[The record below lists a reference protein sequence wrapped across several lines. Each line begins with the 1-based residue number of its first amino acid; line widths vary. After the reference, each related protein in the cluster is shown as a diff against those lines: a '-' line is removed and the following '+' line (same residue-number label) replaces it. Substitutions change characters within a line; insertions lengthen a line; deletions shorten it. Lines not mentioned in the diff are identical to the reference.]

1 MSPKATTM
9 EKYRSLLVKERERIM
24 SAAEN
29 ALRTDFA
36 LSKDDL
42 ADDVDL
48 TVSERSRDLD
58 FRLRDRERQLL
69 GKISDALRKIEEGSF
84 GVCEECEE
92 NIEPR
97 RLEARPVSTLCIACK
112 ERQERSEKVFCA

>member
-1 MSPKATTM
+1 MSPKANTM
-9 EKYRSLLVKERERIM
+9 EKYRSLLIQERERIL
-24 SAAEN
+24 SEGETS
-29 ALRTDFA
+29 LRIDFT

-48 TVSERSRDLD
+48 TVSERSRELH
-58 FRLRDRERQLL
+58 FRLCDRERQLL
-69 GKISDALRKIEEGSF
+69 AKISDALRKIEDGSF

-92 NIEPR
+92 TIEPR

-112 ERQERSEKVFCA
+112 ERQERSEKVYCA